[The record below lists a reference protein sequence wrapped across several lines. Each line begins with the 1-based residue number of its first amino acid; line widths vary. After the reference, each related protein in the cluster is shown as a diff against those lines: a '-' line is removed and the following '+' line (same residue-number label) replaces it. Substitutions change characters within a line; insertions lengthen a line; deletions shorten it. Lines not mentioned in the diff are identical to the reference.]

1 MAYAYMLGLSGS
13 LPQSGGYDR
22 QHVVWYLERYDVVFL
37 GVVKLQAFQMS
48 RSGER
53 EFAYGCMK

>member
-22 QHVVWYLERYDVVFL
+22 QHVDVVWYLERYDVVFL
-37 GVVKLQAFQMS
+37 GVVKLQAF
-48 RSGER
+48 
-53 EFAYGCMK
+53 